1 MEECINKRGVAG
13 HYTLNDLEYY
23 VEMKSGLEVKEIYI
37 GGFDKAEKA
46 LHL

>member
-13 HYTLNDLEYY
+13 HYTLNDLE
-23 VEMKSGLEVKEIYI
+23 KGLNLLTLVN
-37 GGFDKAEKA
+37 